1 MTSVARALCT
11 CAVVLLMAMIDVV
24 AAGGA
29 GRTEASDTVS
39 FAAGRQAYRAEDYAR
54 AMTILAPAGRG
65 GRPSRT
71 VLRGAHVRE
80 G

>member
-54 AMTILAPAGRG
+54 AMTAGRG